1 MTMAGFTL
9 ESFDDDTSGPR
20 QIQSAEYQ
28 KGLEDGVARAQ
39 LESTAQQAKA
49 LSDIS
54 ASLADMAFGYAE
66 ARSELLN
73 QIRPVIA
80 QISEAVLPAL
90 AQETFSTHLIE
101 TLENAFA
108 RTTDQTAEI
117 SVAPDM
123 VSVLSDA
130 DLGFEP
136 VPDPTLTLGQAR
148 LQGGGTHIMIDLPSL
163 VSDLQKAL
171 LGLDSTQRNQ
181 AHG

>member
-1 MTMAGFTL
+1 MAGFTL

-54 ASLADMAFGYAE
+54 AS
-66 ARSELLN
+66 
-73 QIRPVIA
+73 
-80 QISEAVLPAL
+80 
-90 AQETFSTHLIE
+90 
-101 TLENAFA
+101 
-108 RTTDQTAEI
+108 
-117 SVAPDM
+117 DM

-130 DLGFEP
+130 GLGFEP